1 MHNSM
6 EEQKPTLSK
15 ITYSFYQEGNTDGTT
30 DETEELIVE
39 VEGVFDVIEEGG
51 YMVMRTPTG
60 WSINNKEELNY
71 IFDIISKT
79 LK

>member
-1 MHNSM
+1 M

-15 ITYSFYQEGNTDGTT
+15 ITYLFYQEGNTDGTT

-39 VEGVFDVIEEGG
+39 VESVFDIIEEGG
-51 YMVMRTPTG
+51 YMVIRTPTG

>member
-1 MHNSM
+1 M
-6 EEQKPTLSK
+6 EEQKPTLYK
-15 ITYSFYQEGNTDGTT
+15 VTYSFYQEGNTDGTT

-51 YMVMRTPTG
+51 YMVMRTSTG
-60 WSINNKEELNY
+60 WSISNKEELNY

>member
-1 MHNSM
+1 M